1 MDRRQTIKMLGGA
14 AAIAGTGFPGF
25 AFAQAQ
31 KEMVTVV
38 KIAGIPWFNA
48 LEKGIQKGAKDFSI
62 NATMVGPANVEVA
75 LNYTCTNWATRIE
88 IYAND
93 QRIEETDGGG
103 PEGKYSF
110 TWEDAKPGKYV
121 LKAVVYDDLGVKG
134 ESSSVNIVV
143 KDRQKKGQ

>member
-48 LEKGIQKGAKDFSI
+48 LEKGIQKGAKDFQHQCHHGWTGERRSG
-62 NATMVGPANVEVA
+62 T
-75 LNYTCTNWATRIE
+75 T
-88 IYAND
+88 
-93 QRIEETDGGG
+93 
-103 PEGKYSF
+103 GK
-110 TWEDAKPGKYV
+110 A
-121 LKAVVYDDLGVKG
+121 A
-134 ESSSVNIVV
+134 
-143 KDRQKKGQ
+143 R